1 MTDVDGPGA
10 STDLGEVAARILEM
24 AGPRVEASVIVTRVA
39 DGLTRFANSFIH
51 QNVVDE
57 HVSATVELVSEG
69 RPAAASTRNVDD
81 ASLRRLVDS
90 ALDAASVRPADP
102 GWAGL
107 CPPTAGAARDAH
119 YDPRTAA
126 AGPQERAAVVSAFVE
141 AGGGLEAAGFC
152 QTTAVESVLVN
163 SLGHRL
169 EDRHTR
175 AGLDGIHRQA
185 GSDGCASRTSFR
197 FGDLDGGAAGTQAAA
212 RARAGAETSELPA
225 GRYEVVL
232 DPRCVA
238 YVLDFLAVY
247 GFNARAVE
255 EGRSFASLG
264 EEQFDPAI
272 SIWDDALDPR
282 HVGSAFDAEGTPKR
296 RTDLVRAGTTVG
308 LAHDRRT
315 AARWPGGAES
325 SGHAVPGGAA
335 TGAVPI
341 NLFLGTDGP
350 QSAPETLVAGVERGL
365 LVHDFWY
372 TRVLDPRTLVVT
384 GLTRNGV
391 FLIEDGQ
398 VGAAVSNLRF
408 TQSPVAALAPG
419 HVLGVGD
426 DAALGPGGLHLA
438 DNHAPSLRL
447 AQWSF
452 TGNASG

>member
-1 MTDVDGPGA
+1 MTTADGSGP
-10 STDLGEVAARILEM
+10 STDLGEVAARILAM
-24 AGPRVEASVIVTRVA
+24 VERRAEATVVVSRVA

-57 HVSATVELVSEG
+57 HISATVELVSEG
-69 RPAAASTRNVDD
+69 RPAAASTRTVDD
-81 ASLRRLVDS
+81 ASLRHMVDA
-90 ALDAASVRPADP
+90 ALAAASVRPVDP

-107 CPPTAGAARDAH
+107 CPPASAAARDAH
-119 YDPRTAA
+119 YDPATAG
-126 AGPQERAAVVSAFVE
+126 AGPDERAGVVSAFVE

-175 AGLDGIHRQA
+175 AAIDGIHRHA
-185 GSDGCASRTSFR
+185 GSDGCGSRTSFR
-197 FGDLDGGAAGTQAAA
+197 FSDLDGEAAGKQAAG
-212 RARAGAETSELPA
+212 RARAGAQPVELAA

-238 YVLDFLAVY
+238 YVMDFLAIY
-247 GFNARAVE
+247 GFNGRAVE

-264 EEQFDPAI
+264 EDQFDPSI

-282 HVGSAFDAEGTPKR
+282 HVGGGFDAEGTPKR
-296 RTDLVRAGTTVG
+296 RTDLVKAGTTVG

-325 SGHAVPGGAA
+325 SGHAIPGGAT
-335 TGAVPI
+335 TGAVPV
-341 NLFLGTDGP
+341 NLFLGSAGP
-350 QSAPETLVAGVERGL
+350 DSDPEALVAGVKRGL

-398 VGAAVSNLRF
+398 VGPAVSNLRF

-426 DAALGPGGLHLA
+426 DGALGPGGLHLGE
-438 DNHAPSLRL
+438 NHAPSLRL

>member
-1 MTDVDGPGA
+1 MTTAGGPA
-10 STDLGEVAARILEM
+10 SSELGEIAARVLEM
-24 AGPRVEASVIVTRVA
+24 VGGRAEATVVVNRVA
-39 DGLTRFANSFIH
+39 DGLTRFATSFIH

-57 HVSATVELVSEG
+57 HVSANVELVSDG
-69 RPAAASTRNVDD
+69 RPAAASTRTVDE
-81 ASLRRLVDS
+81 ASLRRLVD
-90 ALDAASVRPADP
+90 ATLAAASVRPEDP

-107 CPPTAGAARDAH
+107 CPPTAPTAKDAH
-119 YDPRTAA
+119 YDPATAG
-126 AGPQERAAVVSAFVE
+126 AGPDERAAVVSAFVE

-152 QTTAVESVLVN
+152 QTAVVESVLAN
-163 SLGHRL
+163 TLGHRI
-169 EDRHTR
+169 EDRYTH
-175 AGLDGIHRQA
+175 AEVDGIHRRHGA
-185 GSDGCASRTSFR
+185 DACGSRASFR
-197 FGDLDGGAAGTQAAA
+197 LADLDGRAAGSTAAE
-212 RARAGAETSELPA
+212 RARAGSDPVELPA

-238 YVLDFLAVY
+238 YVMDFLAIY

-264 EEQFDPAI
+264 EEQFDPSL

-282 HVGSAFDAEGTPKR
+282 HLGGAFDAEGTPKR
-296 RTDLVRAGTTVG
+296 RVDLVRKGTTVG

-315 AARWPGGAES
+315 AARWPGGADS

-335 TGAVPI
+335 SGAVPH
-341 NLFLGTDGP
+341 NLFLGAAGAASDPAG
-350 QSAPETLVAGVERGL
+350 LVSEVKRGL

-391 FLIEDGQ
+391 FLIEDGH
-398 VGAAVSNLRF
+398 VGPAVSNLRF

-426 DAALGPGGLHLA
+426 DGALGPGGLHIGL
-438 DNHAPSLRL
+438 NHAPSLRL